1 APSRPAPLLEPA
13 AWVPGLD
20 DQRAA
25 RLVEARPHDLVQLD
39 VEGVGAVLARRPGH
53 GAAGQLGLTRP
64 VGAAVPWIRGRA
76 VDGDPRIPQ
85 QVTGLHRP
93 GHRPQPDAAVV
104 GELDLGTADPR

>member
-1 APSRPAPLLEPA
+1 CTERSASSRSASTAASAGSTAAGTTSPGPRRRSRTARAHRASRAEPTPSRPAPLLEPA

-53 GAAGQLGLTRP
+53 GA
-64 VGAAVPWIRGRA
+64 
-76 VDGDPRIPQ
+76 
-85 QVTGLHRP
+85 
-93 GHRPQPDAAVV
+93 
-104 GELDLGTADPR
+104 